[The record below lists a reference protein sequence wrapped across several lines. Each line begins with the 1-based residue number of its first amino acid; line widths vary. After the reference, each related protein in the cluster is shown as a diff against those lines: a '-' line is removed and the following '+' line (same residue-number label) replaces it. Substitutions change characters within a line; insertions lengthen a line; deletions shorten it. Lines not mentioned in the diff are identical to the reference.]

1 MTTAIEPTTIEP
13 ATIEPNRPRIAVM
26 GGGAVGCYYGGMLA
40 RAGADVTLIGR
51 AQHVEV
57 INRDGLDLDTLT
69 FRERVKMRA
78 STAVADVAGA
88 DVVLFCVKS
97 LDTEDAARALLPH
110 LSPNALIMAL
120 QNGVDNPQR
129 IAAVLK
135 NPLVP
140 AVVYVGAA
148 MAGPGHVRHSGR
160 GDLVIGTMPRIGA
173 APEAAAVQ
181 ALAQRLEAA
190 GVGCRVSDNVE
201 GDLWGKLLINCAY
214 NAISALGRAPYARM
228 TARSEIRVLMTGAV
242 NEVLAVA
249 GASGVRMPPGDWV
262 EISLKLAEVMRET
275 TSSTAQDLARG
286 KKTEIDHLN
295 GFIAQRGAVLG
306 VPVPLNRTLY
316 ALVKLLEET
325 VA

>member
-1 MTTAIEPTTIEP
+1 MSDDPVLKW
-13 ATIEPNRPRIAVM
+13 PRIGVM

-40 RAGADVTLIGR
+40 RAGADVTVIGR
-51 AQHVEV
+51 AQHVDV
-57 INRDGLDLDTLT
+57 INRDGLDFEALT
-69 FRERVKMRA
+69 FRERVKLRA
-78 STAVADVAGA
+78 STEVASVAGA

-97 LDTEDAARALLPH
+97 LDTEAAARALLPH
-110 LSPNALIMAL
+110 IAPDALIVAL
-120 QNGVDNPQR
+120 QNGVDNPER
-129 IAAVLK
+129 IAAVLP

-148 MAGPGHVRHSGR
+148 MPGPGHLKHSGR
-160 GDLVIGTMPRIGA
+160 GDLVIGTIGRIGA
-173 APEAAAVQ
+173 VPDAATVQ
-181 ALAQRLEAA
+181 ALAQRFEQA
-190 GVGCRVSDNVE
+190 GVGCKVSDNVE

-228 TARSEIRVLMTGAV
+228 TARADIRRLMTSAI

-249 GASGVRMPPGDWV
+249 AASGVRMPPGDWV
-262 EISLKLAEVMRET
+262 EIALKLSEVMRET

-295 GFIAQRGAVLG
+295 GFIAARGEALG
-306 VPVPLNRTLY
+306 VPVVANRTLH